1 MRQLSPKVVEERKK
15 RLLQWV
21 IHRYIKSSAPIASQ
35 EIAKEAGLGLS
46 SASIRNVLQELE
58 EEGYLHQPHTSS
70 GRVPTD
76 KGYRFYVDYLIGVQ
90 RLASQEKEKIE
101 QQYHQRSEEMDRL
114 LLETSKLLSH
124 VSRSAGLVLSPKL
137 EKHSLKRLE
146 ILPIG
151 GKQALA
157 VLVTESGLIRHWPI
171 KLGFVPT
178 ARQLERLNRFLNEN
192 IQSKSI
198 RDVRSAIQSKL
209 HEAQRE
215 IEELDAFASVLLDG
229 MSLTDDPGELYLEG
243 TTKILAHP
251 EELGDLREIQ
261 SLMQVIDG
269 KRALAELLQREMEG
283 AGSESSKVQVRIGRE
298 NDLPALR
305 NMSLVTTTY
314 RFKNQVVGVLGVL
327 GTKRME
333 YSKMMGLVNE
343 VSAVVS
349 RALESFVSD
358 FEEPEDG
365 SQGYGKKR

>member
-1 MRQLSPKVVEERKK
+1 MRQLSPKIVQDRKK
-15 RLLQWV
+15 RLLQWI
-21 IHRYIKSSAPIASQ
+21 IHRYVKSSAPIASQ

-58 EEGYLHQPHTSS
+58 EEGFLYQPHTSA
-70 GRVPTD
+70 GRIPTD
-76 KGYRFYVDYLIGVQ
+76 KGYRFYVDYLIDVQ
-90 RLASQEKEKIE
+90 KLASEEKSGVER
-101 QQYHQRSEEMDRL
+101 QYRLRMEEMDRL
-114 LLETSKLLSH
+114 LAETSKLLSH
-124 VSRSAGLVLSPKL
+124 VSRSAGLVLSPRL
-137 EKHSLKRLE
+137 EKHNLKRLE

-178 ARQLERLNRFLNEN
+178 SSQLERLNRFLNDQ

-198 RDVRSAIQSKL
+198 RDVRSVIRAKIQQ
-209 HEAQRE
+209 AQRE
-215 IEELDAFASVLLDG
+215 IRELEEFADALLDG
-229 MSLTDDPGELYLEG
+229 MSIADEPGELFLDG

-261 SLMQVIDG
+261 SLMQVIEG
-269 KRALAELLQREMEG
+269 KHVLAELLQREMEQADPA
-283 AGSESSKVQVRIGRE
+283 AGSKVHVRIGRE

-314 RFKNQVVGVLGVL
+314 QFKNQVVGVLGIL

-343 VSAVVS
+343 VSEVVS
-349 RALESFVSD
+349 RALESFGAE
-358 FEEPEDG
+358 FEDD
-365 SQGYGKKR
+365 

>member
-1 MRQLSPKVVEERKK
+1 MRQLSPKVVQDRKK
-15 RLLQWV
+15 RLLQWI

-76 KGYRFYVDYLIGVQ
+76 KGYRFYVDYLIDVQ
-90 RLASQEKEKIE
+90 KLASDEKARVER
-101 QQYHQRSEEMDRL
+101 QYRLRVEEMDHL
-114 LLETSKLLSH
+114 LAETSKLLSH
-124 VSRSAGLVLSPKL
+124 VSRSAGLVLSPTFD
-137 EKHSLKRLE
+137 KHALKRLE

-178 ARQLERLNRFLNEN
+178 AAQLEKLNRFVNEQ

-198 RDVRSAIQSKL
+198 RDVRSAIQDKIRQ
-209 HEAQRE
+209 AQRE
-215 IEELDAFASVLLDG
+215 MRELETFAYALLDG
-229 MSLTDDPGELYLEG
+229 MAFGDEPGELYLDG

-261 SLMQVIDG
+261 SLMQVIEG
-269 KRALAELLQREMEG
+269 KRALADLLQREMEDLTPD
-283 AGSESSKVQVRIGRE
+283 AGKVHVRIGKE

-343 VSAVVS
+343 VSEVVS
-349 RALESFVSD
+349 RAMESFVSE
-358 FEEPEDG
+358 FERDE
-365 SQGYGKKR
+365 